1 MRQELRQWSQW
12 QGRRIHPLRLV
23 LELAGASWAI
33 GPLALLLYVFLARL
47 AYPMDL
53 EWMEGGSLYQAYRLL
68 HGLPVYI
75 NDPSRF
81 APYPYPP
88 VHTLILAVIG
98 VFHLDFWSGRL
109 VSIGF
114 FLLTCRV
121 LFTEIYRQND
131 RSSFGVAA
139 GLMGVAVIVCA
150 YPVLGQWY
158 DLIRVD
164 MTMMGLLVWGAARAL
179 KQSPSLRHL
188 LITAVVLSLAVYA
201 KQTAAVFVA
210 WICLYTVVMQ
220 PKTGFF
226 LSLLV
231 GGSCITT
238 LFALNWSTNGD
249 FQYLVIA
256 NPENHEIKGPVAIE
270 GLEIVLKYVPFIALV
285 PIGMLLVASR
295 GWLRPKTIFWVG
307 CLLIAFPGSLI
318 PFAKIGAYLNALM
331 PVIVFAGPATI
342 LLMGDVARQPGFVG
356 AVARWSTLIG
366 FSVFILAHP
375 LEPSKYL
382 PDLQKR
388 RAAKELNEIASSL
401 EGGLVSPYLGFL
413 PAHSG
418 HKNPHWQSMA
428 VWDSIWRNAPMNE
441 IACFKNS
448 KARWVLL
455 HSRDDSAFVGYVR
468 SHGRLARKIPNTAR
482 VAMVTGA
489 GILIDELWDMAGVQ

>member
-1 MRQELRQWSQW
+1 
-12 QGRRIHPLRLV
+12 
-23 LELAGASWAI
+23 
-33 GPLALLLYVFLARL
+33 LLYVFVARV

-68 HGLPVYI
+68 HGQSVYV

-88 VHTLILAVIG
+88 VHTLFLAVVG
-98 VFHLDFWSGRL
+98 AVHLDFWSGRL

-114 FLLTCRV
+114 FLLICRV
-121 LFTEIYRQND
+121 LFIEIYRQND

-139 GLMGVAVIVCA
+139 GVMGVAVIVCA

-164 MTMMGLLVWGAARAL
+164 TTMMGLLVWGAARAL
-179 KQSPSLRHL
+179 KQSPSLRYIL
-188 LITAVVLSLAVYA
+188 MTAGVLSLAIYA

-210 WICLYTVVMQ
+210 WICLYTLVTQ
-220 PKTGFF
+220 PKTGLY

-231 GGSCITT
+231 GSVCFTALI
-238 LFALNWSTNGD
+238 ALNWSTNGD

-256 NPENHEIKGPVAIE
+256 NPGNHELKGPVAIE

-285 PIGMLLVASR
+285 PIGLLLVASR
-295 GWLRPKTIFWVG
+295 GWLRKRTAFWVG
-307 CLLIAFPGSLI
+307 CLLIAVPGSFI

-342 LLMGDVARQPGFVG
+342 LLISDVARQPGFVG

-366 FSVFILAHP
+366 FSVFVLVHP

-388 RAAKELNEIASSL
+388 RAAMELNELAASL
-401 EGGLVSPYLGFL
+401 DGGLVSPYLGFL
-413 PAHSG
+413 PARSG

-455 HSRDDSAFVGYVR
+455 HSRDDGAFVGYVR
-468 SHGRLARKIPNTAR
+468 SHGRLARKIPQSAR

-489 GILIDELWDMAGVQ
+489 GILIDELWDMAGVP